1 MKLGGIFILSMFLFS
16 CAYATD
22 ASQLY
27 RKCAGCHGRD
37 AKHAPYERQAGIL
50 HGRSQEELEII
61 ITMIKNGEYK
71 DDRIN
76 MIMRKAISKLS
87 KDDIRLLSEYISSL

>member
-1 MKLGGIFILSMFLFS
+1 MKKWILLLSFLLMS
-16 CAYATD
+16 SAYATD
-22 ASQLY
+22 ASKLY

-37 AKHAPYERQAGIL
+37 AKHAPYEREAGIL

-71 DDRIN
+71 KDKIN
-76 MIMRKAISKLS
+76 TIMRKAISKLS
-87 KDDIRLLSEYISSL
+87 KDDVKAISQYISTL